1 MKVIRVPWIRC
12 RADEVG
18 TCSIEVQWRKQSFR
32 LLAYS
37 EREAQ
42 EWWGGLRDEERDEA
56 LGVED
61 VPAVGEQTSLW

>member
-18 TCSIEVQWRKQSFR
+18 TCSIDVQWRKQSFR
-32 LLAYS
+32 LVAYS

-42 EWWGGLRDEERDEA
+42 VWWGGLRDEERNEV
-56 LGVED
+56 LGVES
-61 VPAVGEQTSLW
+61 VSAESEQASLC